1 MTKRIFRSV
10 FLASLLV
17 FLAGLALV
25 VGALYSYFGSRQAEQ
40 LRVEASLAARAVE
53 AGGEGYLEGLDGGE
67 IRLTWIAAD
76 GSVIYDTD
84 ADAGVMENHAGREEF
99 REALQYGSGE
109 GERTSSTLGEKTVY
123 YALRLSDGTVL
134 RTAESHYTLPRLLM
148 NIIQPLALILVLALL
163 LSGWLASRLARR
175 IVGPLNAV
183 DLDHPLENEAYDEL
197 SPLLTRLERQ
207 QRQIGEQLDELERR
221 KKEFAAI
228 TGSMSE
234 GLILL
239 DSQGLVMSI
248 NPSARAIFGV
258 DGAGEGRDVLTVDR
272 SSELRA
278 LLEKCAASGRAEAY
292 ISRGERE
299 YLLTAG
305 AVDTDGGKRGTVLLA
320 VDVTEKRRAERLRRE
335 FTANVSHELK
345 TPLHSIMG
353 AAELLQS
360 GLVKPEDRERFLA
373 RIRSEAGRLVGLVQ
387 DVINLSRLDEGEEF
401 PREDTDL
408 LELAREAAA
417 DVADEAARRGVKLSV
432 SGGGGTVRG
441 VRQLL
446 WEIIWNLAEN
456 AVKYSKPEGGRADV
470 EVDTLPDGRVRLR
483 VSDDGVGI
491 PREAQERVFERFYR
505 VDKSHSR
512 ETGGTGLGLSI
523 VKHAAQY
530 HNASIS
536 LESEPGRG
544 TSVTVTFESAGKGNG
559 QP

>member
-1 MTKRIFRSV
+1 M
-10 FLASLLV
+10 
-17 FLAGLALV
+17 
-25 VGALYSYFGSRQAEQ
+25 
-40 LRVEASLAARAVE
+40 
-53 AGGEGYLEGLDGGE
+53 
-67 IRLTWIAAD
+67 
-76 GSVIYDTD
+76 
-84 ADAGVMENHAGREEF
+84 
-99 REALQYGSGE
+99 
-109 GERTSSTLGEKTVY
+109 
-123 YALRLSDGTVL
+123 
-134 RTAESHYTLPRLLM
+134 
-148 NIIQPLALILVLALL
+148 
-163 LSGWLASRLARR
+163 
-175 IVGPLNAV
+175 

-320 VDVTEKRRAERLRRE
+320 VDVTEKQRAERLRRE

-417 DVADEAARRGVKLSV
+417 DVADEAAPRREAERVGRGRHGARRAPAAVGDNLEPRRERGEILQAGGRPGGRRG
-432 SGGGGTVRG
+432 R
-441 VRQLL
+441 
-446 WEIIWNLAEN
+446 
-456 AVKYSKPEGGRADV
+456 YP
-470 EVDTLPDGRVRLR
+470 
-483 VSDDGVGI
+483 
-491 PREAQERVFERFYR
+491 
-505 VDKSHSR
+505 
-512 ETGGTGLGLSI
+512 
-523 VKHAAQY
+523 
-530 HNASIS
+530 
-536 LESEPGRG
+536 PGRPRAP
-544 TSVTVTFESAGKGNG
+544 AGQRRRRGHPARG
-559 QP
+559 AGARL

>member
-10 FLASLLV
+10 FLASLVV

-25 VGALYSYFGSRQAEQ
+25 VGALYNYFSGQQTTQLHAEA
-40 LRVEASLAARAVE
+40 RLAAHAVE
-53 AGGEGYLEGLDGGE
+53 AQGLDYLESLEESE
-67 IRLTWIAAD
+67 IRLTWIDAD
-76 GSVIYDTD
+76 GTVIYDTD
-84 ADAGVMENHAGREEF
+84 AEAGEMENHAQREEF
-99 REALQYGSGE
+99 REALQYGSGD
-109 GERTSSTLGEKTVY
+109 GERTSTTLAEKTVY
-123 YALRLSDGTVL
+123 YALRLTDGTVL
-134 RTAESHYTLPRLLM
+134 RTAESHYTLPTLIM

-163 LSGWLASRLARR
+163 LSGWLASRLAKR
-175 IVGPLNAV
+175 IVGPLNAI
-183 DLDHPLENEAYDEL
+183 DLDKPLANDVYDEL
-197 SPLLTRLERQ
+197 SPLLTRVEQQ
-207 QRQIGEQLDELERR
+207 QRQISSQLEELRRR
-221 KKEFAAI
+221 KDEFAAI
-228 TGSMSE
+228 TQSMSE

-248 NPSARAIFGV
+248 NASAKAIFGTNG
-258 DGAGEGRDVLTVDR
+258 DSEGRDVLTIDR
-272 SSELRA
+272 SPELRA
-278 LLEKCAASGRAEAY
+278 LLEKCSGGERAETY

-299 YLLTAG
+299 YMLTASPVNAG
-305 AVDTDGGKRGTVLLA
+305 EGRGTVLLA
-320 VDVTEKRRAERLRRE
+320 VDVTEKLRAERLRRE

-360 GLVKPEDRERFLA
+360 GLVKPEDYERFLN
-373 RIRSEAGRLVGLVQ
+373 RIRSEAARLVELVQ
-387 DVINLSRLDEGEEF
+387 DVINLSRIDEGEEF

-408 LELAREAAA
+408 YTLSGEVVMALETEAANRE
-417 DVADEAARRGVKLSV
+417 VALSL
-432 SGGGGTVRG
+432 SGGHETVCG

-446 WEIIWNLAEN
+446 WEIIWNLADN
-456 AVKYSKPEGGRADV
+456 AVKYSKPGGKANIDV
-470 EVDTLPDGRVRLR
+470 SRTSDGRVRVT

-530 HNASIS
+530 HNAEIS

-544 TSVTVTFESAGKGNG
+544 TSISVTF
-559 QP
+559 